1 VKHQDEGPDTGKQD
15 KGFWIPGPGKLETEA
30 HNTSQLV
37 GHVISTDT
45 MEGKEGW
52 DISQCSANKGKVEME
67 MSESQLD
74 DMSSGETEMMGMKTQ
89 SRVAGVTKQR
99 KKTKRKIQLQAT
111 RQSTRLK
118 TNGCKTIEEIA
129 TIRKHV

>member
-52 DISQCSANKGKVEME
+52 DISQCLANKGKVEME
-67 MSESQLD
+67 MSESELD
-74 DMSSGETEMMGMKTQ
+74 DMSSGKTEMMGMKTQ

-99 KKTKRKIQLQAT
+99 KKNKRKIQLQAT
-111 RQSTRLK
+111 RQNTRLK